1 MVSALYTGGAE
12 YLPVRL
18 KGSIATA
25 SLENAVFEKSS
36 TSAVA
41 VK

>member
-1 MVSALYTGGAE
+1 MPAAQ
-12 YLPVRL
+12 YLRL

-25 SLENAVFEKSS
+25 SLENAVFEKSL